1 MVLRVKTF
9 PKPGRVHLSQNSGEK
24 SGVRTP
30 PMNAHVR
37 RTFYLFAAGFMALV
51 GMLAYWQ
58 VYARDSLANNSNNS
72 LQTRRAIE
80 SPRGLILARDSETVL
95 ARSVMR
101 RETGD
106 GISSVYDRVYPQGP
120 LYSGIVGY
128 WSARYGAAGIEIARN
143 SDLSAN
149 ADPATLDELVNQFSG
164 GPQPGNHVALTIDHE
179 LQKLAYER
187 IAASST
193 GRGSAVAVDPKTGE
207 ILAMVSYPSYD
218 PNNID
223 EHFEELQRDP
233 DEPLLNRA
241 TQGLYAPGSV
251 FKVVSAAAALKKGVK
266 PTDVFYDDGSYETP
280 GYTVPNYGDAAY
292 GRVTYAEALAFSINT
307 VLAKVTVEEVGA
319 ETLRDTA
326 EDFGFGD
333 SYEGFPLQVS
343 ASTLGEGDLVQIAF
357 GQDTSLSNVFEMS
370 LVAATVANDGAMMQP
385 RIVYEVRSPDGI
397 LLDRPAPRERGPALD
412 PETARVLGEMMVGV
426 VEDGSATEAR
436 IPGVEVAG
444 KSGTAENPQGAPHSW
459 FVAYAPANNPE
470 IAVAV
475 LVENGGDGEDASLP
489 IARELLIS
497 HLREGER

>member
-1 MVLRVKTF
+1 M
-9 PKPGRVHLSQNSGEK
+9 PKRGRVYRRRDSGEGG
-24 SGVRTP
+24 GVRTP
-30 PMNAHVR
+30 SMNAYVR

-51 GMLAYWQ
+51 GMLVYWQ
-58 VYARDSLANNSNNS
+58 VYARDSLANNLNNS

-80 SPRGLILARDSETVL
+80 SPRGLILARDGETVL
-95 ARSVMR
+95 ARSVR

-106 GISSVYDRVYPQGP
+106 GSNSVYDRVYPQGP

-128 WSARYGAAGIEIARN
+128 WSAKYGASGIEIARN

-149 ADPATLDELVNQFSG
+149 ADPATLDELMNQVSG

-187 IAASST
+187 IATSNT
-193 GRGSAVAVDPKTGE
+193 GRGSVVAVNPNTGE
-207 ILAMVSYPSYD
+207 VLAMVSHPSYD

-223 EHFEELQRDP
+223 ERFEELRQDP
-233 DEPLLNRA
+233 NEPLLNRA
-241 TQGLYAPGSV
+241 TQGLYPPGSV
-251 FKVVSAAAALKKGVK
+251 FKVVSAAAALRSGVES
-266 PTDVFYDDGSYETP
+266 TDVFHDDGSYETP

-307 VLAKVTVEEVGA
+307 VLAEVTVEEVGA
-319 ETLRDTA
+319 EMLRDVA

-333 SYEGFPLQVS
+333 SYEEFPLQVS
-343 ASTLGEGDLVQIAF
+343 ASTLGGGDLVQIAF

-370 LVAATVANDGAMMQP
+370 LVAATVANDGTMMQP
-385 RIVYEVRSPDGI
+385 RIVREIRSPDGI
-397 LLDRPAPRERGPALD
+397 LLDRPAPRERGRVLD
-412 PETARVLGEMMVGV
+412 SETARVLGEMMIGV

-444 KSGTAENPQGAPHSW
+444 KSGTAENPRGAPHSW
-459 FVAYAPANNPE
+459 FVAYAPADDPE
-470 IAVAV
+470 IAVSV
-475 LVENGGDGEDASLP
+475 LVENGGDGEDAALS
-489 IARELLIS
+489 IARELLLS